1 MADAAVLPN
10 DAGESA
16 ARPRRFLK
24 ERGDVVRVDDVKK
37 VAVFGAG
44 TMGPGVAQLFAGAG
58 YDVAMYSRKAE
69 TLEKAV
75 AMVKANFTTLIEH
88 GAVTQTAADETVAR
102 IKTTQSV
109 EEAGADAD
117 FVLETIAE
125 NKEAKRQLY
134 GELETICPANTV
146 FASNTSSLNVFELL
160 PAGLQTR
167 SLCAH
172 FFTPAHIIPL
182 VEVVPGP
189 ETAAD
194 AVDLTVALMK
204 ACGKSPVIMKKFGP
218 GFIVNR
224 IQRAIGETAMDM
236 VQEGLVEPEEIDV
249 AIKTSLGIRLPIVGV
264 MQTFDF
270 QGLDMLLAY
279 QQNVGK
285 VYSFIEDRVK
295 EGAVGAKAGKGIY
308 DYQGRS
314 EVEILKK
321 RDELYLKMLD
331 YLHEIGAFEPL

>member
-1 MADAAVLPN
+1 MKV
-10 DAGESA
+10 E
-16 ARPRRFLK
+16 
-24 ERGDVVRVDDVKK
+24 DVKK

-44 TMGPGVAQLFAGAG
+44 TMGPGVAQMFAGAG
-58 YDVAMYSRKAE
+58 YDVALYSRKAE
-69 TLEKAV
+69 TLAKALM
-75 AMVKANFTTLIEH
+75 MVEANFTTLIAH
-88 GAVTQTAADETVAR
+88 GTVTQADADAATAR
-102 IKTTQSV
+102 IKATQSV
-109 EEAGADAD
+109 EEAGTDAD
-117 FVLETIAE
+117 FVLETIVE
-125 NKEAKRQLY
+125 NKDAKSQLY
-134 GELETICPANTV
+134 SELKAICPERTI
-146 FASNTSSLNVFELL
+146 FASNTSSLNIFELL
-160 PAGLQTR
+160 PAGVQAR

-189 ETAAD
+189 ETASD
-194 AVDLTVALMK
+194 AVDLAVALMK
-204 ACGKSPVIMKKFGP
+204 KCGKSPVVMKKFGP

-236 VQEGLVEPEEIDV
+236 VQEGLVEPEDIDV

-285 VYSFIEDRVK
+285 VYSFVEERVK
-295 EGAVGAKAGKGIY
+295 QGAYGAKAGRGIY

-314 EVEILKK
+314 EIEILKK

-331 YLHEIGAFEPL
+331 YLTEIGAFEPV

>member
-1 MADAAVLPN
+1 VKVEDI
-10 DAGESA
+10 
-16 ARPRRFLK
+16 
-24 ERGDVVRVDDVKK
+24 KK

-44 TMGPGVAQLFAGAG
+44 TMGPGVAQLFAAAG
-58 YDVAMYSRKAE
+58 YEAALYSRKAE
-69 TLEKAV
+69 TLEKAL
-75 AMVKANFTTLIEH
+75 AMVEANFATLIAH
-88 GAVTQTAADETVAR
+88 GTVTQAAADAAVAR
-102 IKTTQSV
+102 IEPTQSV
-109 EEAGADAD
+109 AEAGKDAD

-125 NKEAKRQLY
+125 NKDAKRQLY
-134 GELETICPANTV
+134 SELETICPERTV
-146 FASNTSSLNVFELL
+146 FASNTSSLNIFELL
-160 PAGLQTR
+160 PAGLQSR
-167 SLCAH
+167 SVCAH

-189 ETAAD
+189 ETAPETLE
-194 AVDLTVALMK
+194 LTIALMK
-204 ACGKSPVIMKKFGP
+204 ACGKSPVPMKKFGP

-249 AIKTSLGIRLPIVGV
+249 AIKTSLGVRLPIVGV

-285 VYSFIEDRVK
+285 VYSFVEERVNQ
-295 EGAVGAKAGKGIY
+295 GAYGAKTSRGIY

-331 YLHEIGAFEPL
+331 YLTEIGAFEPV

>member
-1 MADAAVLPN
+1 MKVEDI
-10 DAGESA
+10 
-16 ARPRRFLK
+16 
-24 ERGDVVRVDDVKK
+24 KK

-44 TMGPGVAQLFAGAG
+44 TMGPGVAQLFAAAG
-58 YDVAMYSRKAE
+58 YEAALYSRKAE
-69 TLEKAV
+69 TLEKAL
-75 AMVKANFTTLIEH
+75 AMVEANFATLIAH
-88 GAVTQTAADETVAR
+88 GTVTQAAADAAVAR
-102 IKTTQSV
+102 IEPTQSV
-109 EEAGADAD
+109 AEAGKDAD

-125 NKEAKRQLY
+125 NKDAKRQLY
-134 GELETICPANTV
+134 SELETICPERTV
-146 FASNTSSLNVFELL
+146 FASNTSSLNIFELL
-160 PAGLQTR
+160 PAGLQSR
-167 SLCAH
+167 SVCAH

-189 ETAAD
+189 ETAPETLE
-194 AVDLTVALMK
+194 LTIALMK
-204 ACGKSPVIMKKFGP
+204 ACGKSPVPMKKFGP

-249 AIKTSLGIRLPIVGV
+249 AIKTSLGVRLPIVGV

-285 VYSFIEDRVK
+285 VYSFVEERVNQ
-295 EGAVGAKAGKGIY
+295 GAYGAKTSRGIY

-331 YLHEIGAFEPL
+331 YLTEIGAFEPV